1 MRLLR
6 KHPRLLDNQNWSLKY
21 AKNQLTKVSSF
32 LNYKCLDI
40 FFIMHGHHIL
50 EYLSY
55 FNLMLQGYQFLF
67 CNSSTKPNILGR
79 YYFVHSLP
87 QDLYF
92 CYDKTMP
99 PFLLYDHFLLIK
111 IKSCLGYN
119 MSLDDACHFEKRLFH
134 ASFATVCFHLF
145 CFLFISLCIQLL
157 VHSYT
162 MSVPI
167 WFNLILR

>member
-1 MRLLR
+1 
-6 KHPRLLDNQNWSLKY
+6 
-21 AKNQLTKVSSF
+21 
-32 LNYKCLDI
+32 
-40 FFIMHGHHIL
+40 MHGHHIL

-145 CFLFISLCIQLL
+145 CFFIYFSVYSTTGTLIYDGCANMIQFNFTVTYYSLRVLCFRFLFYLSFLCIEQLTY
-157 VHSYT
+157 S
-162 MSVPI
+162 PI
-167 WFNLILR
+167 